1 MEIDTT
7 QDFTAFQE
15 NTILKMIL
23 DFLTLGIKILEIFQS
38 TKTTVIECH
47 KIDTIPNIAIMKGI
61 KLYTYSVTKKRF
73 LCKLSSVLKTYK
85 IDYHVDSQK
94 GNRIDLEILITTQDM
109 ILTIPK
115 HLEY

>member
-23 DFLTLGIKILEIFQS
+23 DFLTLDIKILEIFQS
-38 TKTTVIECH
+38 TKTTAIECH

-61 KLYTYSVTKKRF
+61 KLYTYSVTNKRF
-73 LCKLSSVLKTYK
+73 SL
-85 IDYHVDSQK
+85 
-94 GNRIDLEILITTQDM
+94 
-109 ILTIPK
+109 
-115 HLEY
+115 